1 LSLQETSRK
10 HVTVINVDSSDEDE
24 DVEEVQFQ
32 GELRQ
37 AITASR
43 AESSQQNANSGRGS
57 KPGTIQISDDR
68 SQVGTQ
74 PSIFLSERAQLEK
87 ERMER
92 LKRLRPDPPRPST
105 PEEDD
110 DSENEEPPAKRHQVS
125 TSYTSFSRSNV
136 PSVNSSNSVPTIDEA
151 FWNGEL
157 RQTATQHAVPRKDG
171 QPTFRLTEVLG
182 KVWLSIDFEHEC

>member
-1 LSLQETSRK
+1 M
-10 HVTVINVDSSDEDE
+10 INVDSSDEDE
-24 DVEEVQFQ
+24 DVEEVRFQ

-37 AITASR
+37 AIKASQ
-43 AESSQQNANSGRGS
+43 AESSQPIPNSGRGS
-57 KPGTIQISDDR
+57 ESGTTQTSDDR

-74 PSIFLSERAQLEK
+74 PSTFLSERAQLEK

-92 LKRLRPDPPRPST
+92 LKRLRPDPQRPST
-105 PEEDD
+105 PEDD

-125 TSYTSFSRSNV
+125 TSNSSFSRSNV

-157 RQTATQHAVPRKDG
+157 RQTATQHAEPRKDG

-182 KVWLSIDFEHEC
+182 KVRLSIDFEHEC